1 MALSL
6 SDLPAGHVF
15 APINIVLDPARCSAY
30 RDATAD
36 ALDVYDAQGAVP
48 PLAVAAFALGALLES
63 VGLPPGTLH
72 ANESLQA
79 HAVVPAGA
87 TVECRARVAQ
97 RSQRGGWVVTVLE
110 SDLMLSGASAVFA
123 RATVLCPAAP
133 A

>member
-1 MALSL
+1 MS
-6 SDLPAGHVF
+6 
-15 APINIVLDPARCSAY
+15 IVLDSARCRAY
-30 RDATAD
+30 RDATGD
-36 ALDVYDAQGAVP
+36 TLGVYDALHAVP

-79 HAVVPAGA
+79 HEVVPEGS

-110 SDLMLSGASAVFA
+110 SDMMLNGASAVFS
-123 RATVLCPAAP
+123 RATVLCPAEQA
-133 A
+133 

>member
-6 SDLPAGHVF
+6 SELPAGHVF
-15 APINIVLDPARCSAY
+15 GPIKIVLDLARCRAY

-79 HAVVPAGA
+79 HAVVPIGA

-97 RSQRGGWVVTVLE
+97 RSQRGGWVVSVLE
-110 SDLMLSGASAVFA
+110 SDLMLDGVSAVFA
-123 RATVLCPAAP
+123 RATVLCPAEP
-133 A
+133 S

>member
-15 APINIVLDPARCSAY
+15 QPIEIVLDAGRCRAY
-30 RDATAD
+30 RDATGD
-36 ALDVYDAQGAVP
+36 GLDVYEARNDVP
-48 PLAVAAFALGALLES
+48 PLAVAAFALGVLLES

-72 ANESLQA
+72 ANESVQA
-79 HAVVPAGA
+79 HAVVPVGS

-110 SDLMLSGASAVFA
+110 SEMILGASAAVFA
-123 RATVLCPAAP
+123 RATVLCPAEP
-133 A
+133 S

>member
-1 MALSL
+1 MSPSL
-6 SDLPAGHVF
+6 IQLPAGHTF
-15 APINIVLDPARCSAY
+15 EPIDLVLDDGRVHAY
-30 RDATAD
+30 REATAD
-36 ALDVYDAQGAVP
+36 DLTIYHEEGAVP

-79 HAVVPAGA
+79 RQIVPVGA

-110 SDLMLSGASAVFA
+110 SELMLEGAVAVFA
-123 RATVLCPAAP
+123 RATVLCPAEP
-133 A
+133 S

>member
-1 MALSL
+1 MALTL
-6 SDLPAGHVF
+6 SELPSGHVF
-15 APINIVLDPARCSAY
+15 APINIVLGSARCRAY
-30 RDATAD
+30 RDATGD
-36 ALDVYDAQGAVP
+36 TLDVYDAQGAVP

-79 HAVVPAGA
+79 HAVVPEGA

-110 SDLMLSGASAVFA
+110 SEMMLGGASAVFA
-123 RATVLCPAAP
+123 RATVLCPADAS
-133 A
+133 

>member
-1 MALSL
+1 VATTLTE
-6 SDLPAGHVF
+6 LPAGHVF
-15 APINIVLDPARCSAY
+15 PPLSIVLDAARCRAY
-30 RDATAD
+30 RAATGD
-36 ALDVYDAQGAVP
+36 GLDVYDAQGAAP

-79 HAVVPAGA
+79 HRVVPEGS

-110 SDLMLSGASAVFA
+110 SDLLLDGESAVFA
-123 RATVLCPAAP
+123 RATVLCPAEST
-133 A
+133 